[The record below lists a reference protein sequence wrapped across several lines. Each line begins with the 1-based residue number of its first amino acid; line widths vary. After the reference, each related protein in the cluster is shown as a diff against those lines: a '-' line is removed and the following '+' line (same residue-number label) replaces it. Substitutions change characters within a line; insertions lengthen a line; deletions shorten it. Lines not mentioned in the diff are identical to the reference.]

1 MLLMKNKFINFLLF
15 IISIGFLN
23 LYSCDSSIIDEKSLE
38 KIIIKETSKNKRYD
52 SIVHGV
58 KLGMTNDD
66 FYYLDIT
73 DKIKT
78 KSPYATE
85 YKIII
90 DNTNKIHRVLGYS
103 DFINLDICQAVR
115 KDVLSKVE
123 DKYETNFRF
132 IERNY
137 PKFSIYLNSN
147 IDSAGNEYRIQCRLW
162 NEDSSSALQ
171 ILLDS
176 EVLANSIYDFFNSGL

>member
-1 MLLMKNKFINFLLF
+1 MKKLLLTLLLPLS
-15 IISIGFLN
+15 IISSASYGEEINSLFGITLYKNAEEYFSSDYINLN
-23 LYSCDSSIIDEKSLE
+23 QYKYTE
-38 KIIIKETSKNKRYD
+38 
-52 SIVHGV
+52 
-58 KLGMTNDD
+58 TNDD